1 MRKYFN
7 KKTGNVRSVYC
18 NLCGKE
24 IHMENGIITEGVF
37 FANQNWGYFSNK
49 DGQADSFD
57 LCEEC
62 YDSIIKNFVIPI
74 ESTTVKEYI

>member
-1 MRKYFN
+1 MRKYVN
-7 KKTGNVRSVYC
+7 KKTGKLKSIYC

-24 IHMENGIITEGVF
+24 INMENNIVTEGVF
-37 FANQNWGYFSNK
+37 SANQNWGYFSNK

-62 YDSIIKNFVIPI
+62 YNSITEKFRIPV
-74 ESTTVKEYI
+74 ETTVIKELI